1 MPGKKGELGRMFNLW
16 RDFWKW
22 VVISVLLTLISVA
35 GMLLIPS
42 IGIPLI
48 NEGIMAK
55 NLGTIV
61 NYGLLML
68 VVAIVV
74 GACDALNTGIAV
86 AFSEYTTQTLRD
98 KAYSQIQEL
107 SFGNLNEFR
116 TSDLLVRLTT
126 DLQNVKIAVQQSII
140 NLLRAPIMLVVAT
153 ILTIIIAPG
162 LAWIAIIVVVAVSV
176 GQVVFLIM
184 VFPAYEVRQAQF
196 DEVNKVLREN
206 MAGVRVVK
214 AFVRQ
219 DSEKSLFE
227 KVAGKLRAASL
238 KPLYYQAYLVPA
250 LFFIIFLGIAGM
262 YYFGG
267 IQIMESAGLSIGG
280 LTAAIEYLVIA
291 LMPIFVLVAIFPL
304 LNAGRASL
312 VRVYEL
318 VDTVPDVQDKPHPVE
333 INPEEVRG
341 EVVLDNVS
349 FSYLGNDG
357 KPDSLFLKDI
367 NLAIEPGEVV
377 GFLGATGA
385 GKSTLVNLIPRFYDV
400 SEGAITIDGI
410 NVRDIPQDTLRQ
422 VVGICLQETVLFSG
436 TIKDNILFGAPDATY
451 DEMIVAAKAANAH
464 DFISA
469 IPGQYDGEIAR
480 KGANLSGGQRQRISI
495 ARALVRKPRVLILD
509 DSTSACDLT
518 TEARIQDAIKEMMKD
533 TTQLIVA
540 QRISSVITADKI
552 VLLQDG
558 EIVGLG
564 NNEELLRSSELYQ
577 EIYSSQLGDGPF
589 DSTGA
594 SNEGK

>member
-1 MPGKKGELGRMFNLW
+1 MVKKGELGRMFNLW
-16 RDFWKW
+16 HDYRKW
-22 VVISVLLTLISVA
+22 VVISVLLTLVSAA
-35 GMLLIPS
+35 GMLIIPS

-68 VVAIVV
+68 VVAILV
-74 GACDALNTGIAV
+74 GACDALNTSIAV

-98 KAYSQIQEL
+98 RVYSQIQEF

-116 TSDLLVRLTT
+116 TSDLLMRLTT

-140 NLLRAPIMLVVAT
+140 NILRAPIMLFVAT
-153 ILTIIIAPG
+153 ILTIIIAPS

-176 GQVVFLIM
+176 GQIVYLIA
-184 VFPAYEVRQAQF
+184 VFPAYSFRQTQF
-196 DEVNKVLREN
+196 DDVSKVLREN

-219 DSEKSLFE
+219 DSEKSLFK
-227 KVAGKLRAASL
+227 KVAWNLRASSL

-267 IQIMESAGLSIGG
+267 VQIMEGAGFSIGA

-291 LMPIFVLVAIFPL
+291 LMPIFILVAIFPL

-318 VDTVPDVQDKPHPVE
+318 IDTMPDVQDKPHPVDVD
-333 INPEEVRG
+333 PEEARG
-341 EVVLDNVS
+341 KVVLDNVS

-357 KPDSLFLKDI
+357 KPDSLFLNNI
-367 NLAIEPGEVV
+367 NLSIEPGEVV

-410 NVRDIPQDTLRQ
+410 DVRDFPQDALRQ
-422 VVGICLQETVLFSG
+422 IVGICL
-436 TIKDNILFGAPDATY
+436 NPA
-451 DEMIVAAKAANAH
+451 
-464 DFISA
+464 
-469 IPGQYDGEIAR
+469 
-480 KGANLSGGQRQRISI
+480 
-495 ARALVRKPRVLILD
+495 
-509 DSTSACDLT
+509 
-518 TEARIQDAIKEMMKD
+518 
-533 TTQLIVA
+533 
-540 QRISSVITADKI
+540 
-552 VLLQDG
+552 
-558 EIVGLG
+558 
-564 NNEELLRSSELYQ
+564 
-577 EIYSSQLGDGPF
+577 
-589 DSTGA
+589 
-594 SNEGK
+594 

>member
-1 MPGKKGELGRMFNLW
+1 MSIKGELRRMFSLW
-16 RDFWKW
+16 HEYIKW
-22 VVISVLLTLISVA
+22 VVASVLLTLISVA

-48 NEGIMAK
+48 NKGIMAK
-55 NLGTIV
+55 NLGNIV

-98 KAYSQIQEL
+98 KAYGQIQAL

-153 ILTIIIAPG
+153 ILTIIIAPS

-176 GQVVFLIM
+176 GQVVFLVM

-196 DEVNKVLREN
+196 DEVSKVLREN

-318 VDTVPDVQDKPHPVE
+318 IDTVPDVQDKPHPVE
-333 INPEEVRG
+333 INPEETKG
-341 EVVLDNVS
+341 KVVLDSVS
-349 FSYLGNDG
+349 FSYLGNDD

-367 NLAIEPGEVV
+367 NLTIEPGEVV

-400 SEGAITIDGI
+400 SEGAITVDGI
-410 NVRDIPQDTLRQ
+410 DVRDYPQDTLRQ

-436 TIKDNILFGAPDATY
+436 TVKDNILFGAPDATY

-469 IPGQYDGEIAR
+469 IPGQYDGEVAR

-558 EIVGLG
+558 EIIGLG

>member
-1 MPGKKGELGRMFNLW
+1 MSKKGELGRMFNLW
-16 RDFWKW
+16 RDYKKW
-22 VVISVLLTLISVA
+22 VVISVLLTLLSAA
-35 GMLLIPS
+35 GMLFIPS

-68 VVAIVV
+68 VVAILV
-74 GACDALNTGIAV
+74 GACDALNTSIAV

-153 ILTIIIAPG
+153 ILTIIIAPS

-176 GQVVFLIM
+176 GQVVFLVM

-196 DEVNKVLREN
+196 DEVSKVLREN

-349 FSYLGNDG
+349 FDYLGNDG

-367 NLAIEPGEVV
+367 NLTIEPGEVV

-577 EIYSSQLGDGPF
+577 EIYSSQLGDWPF